1 MTFFTDPYLELL
13 AGALFALVAS
23 PAPRPP
29 LGRPSFR
36 YGLVVSVVV
45 ALLAA
50 YFYVKNPEWM
60 WMYSVRAGDP
70 PAWLGPSLFLLY
82 PFPYVASYLLA
93 LEFRKKGVRALRG
106 WLVAVGAGAAAMH
119 LLILD
124 RWTSWVTPEAYLS
137 GPRTGS
143 INFWNTSLWLD
154 LGLSLAVTLGVAGP
168 LLLRARKL
176 EGAATPGRAA
186 P

>member
-23 PAPRPP
+23 PAARPP
-29 LGRPSFR
+29 LSRPSFR
-36 YGLVVSVVV
+36 YGLVVCAMI

-60 WMYSVRAGDP
+60 WMYTVRAGDP

-82 PFPYVASYLLA
+82 PFPYVASYLLG
-93 LEFRKKGVRALRG
+93 LEFRKRSPRAL
-106 WLVAVGAGAAAMH
+106 WAWFLVVGAGAAAVH
-119 LLILD
+119 ALILD
-124 RWTSWVTPEAYLS
+124 RWTSWVTTEAYLS
-137 GPRTGS
+137 GPKTGF
-143 INFWNTSLWLD
+143 INFWSTSLWLD

-176 EGAATPGRAA
+176 EGAATPAPPAA
-186 P
+186 

>member
-36 YGLVVSVVV
+36 YGLVVSVVIAV
-45 ALLAA
+45 LAA
-50 YFYVKNPEWM
+50 WFYVMNPEWM

-93 LEFRKKGVRALRG
+93 LEFRKRGPRPLWG

-124 RWTSWVTPEAYLS
+124 RWTSWVTTADYLR
-137 GPRTGS
+137 GVRGG
-143 INFWNTSLWLD
+143 FWETSLWLD
-154 LGLSLAVTLGVAGP
+154 LGLSLLVTLGATLP
-168 LLLRARKL
+168 LLLRARRL
-176 EGAATPGRAA
+176 EGGTPA
-186 P
+186 PAQ